1 MAGAGHPRRMKM
13 CRSSGRR
20 RRSLGAASPLIPLTW
35 EPRAPRTV
43 ATSTRLRFPRER
55 LLRMATTGCRGGG
68 GEQVDTLVERCAGLD
83 VHKDSVTACVRVP
96 DGHGGR
102 HAQTRRFTT
111 TTAGLVL
118 LAEWLASYRV
128 TRVAGTHDPGV
139 LAALAKGRP
148 RSKLPALRAA
158 LAGRFRTEHHE
169 PVGRPDPGH

>member
-20 RRSLGAASPLIPLTW
+20 RRSLGAAGPLIPLTW

-43 ATSTRLRFPRER
+43 ATSTRLRFPRWR

-68 GEQVDTLVERCAGLD
+68 GEQVDTLVARCAGLD

-102 HAQTRRFTT
+102 RVETRSFPTIT
-111 TTAGLVL
+111 GGLLV
-118 LAEWLASYRV
+118 LAEWL
-128 TRVAGTHDPGV
+128 GGF
-139 LAALAKGRP
+139 G
-148 RSKLPALRAA
+148 
-158 LAGRFRTEHHE
+158 
-169 PVGRPDPGH
+169 